1 MVDLDID
8 FDDDDDRTP
17 RYDGKAEVDGR
28 TYEFEMNAVTGDV
41 YEWERD

>member
-8 FDDDDDRTP
+8 FDDGRTP
-17 RYDGKAEVDGR
+17 RYDGKAEIDGR
-28 TYEFEMNAVTGDV
+28 TYEFEMNAATGDV